1 MPAATLSQVFGA
13 NASISSGTLTV
24 SLADFTD
31 VGLTPTST
39 SPTEILTAILLK
51 LKANTPTDAATNDK
65 DWGITIGDPFISVVR
80 DNEQLDTQYPVS
92 IYRPFANPTLDPDDV
107 IG

>member
-1 MPAATLSQVFGA
+1 MPAATLQQFFGA
-13 NASISSGTLTV
+13 NSTLSSGTLTV
-24 SLADFTD
+24 DLNDFAD

-51 LKANTPTDAATNDK
+51 LKANTPTDAALNDK
-65 DWGITIGDPFISVVR
+65 EWGITIGDPFISVVR

-92 IYRPFANPTLDPDDV
+92 IYRPFSSPTLDPDDV